1 MSVNPPSPPK
11 RAIGWWAFGFGV
23 LTLLASFFVPVAP
36 TTPEIM
42 GHGPAKVVVFA
53 LAAATLILVG
63 IARANH
69 ESRRLYI
76 LALGLAAVGVF
87 LEYVVAAAI
96 VGIVVAV
103 ILAVLG

>member
-11 RAIGWWAFGFGV
+11 RAIGWWALGFGV
-23 LTLLASFFVPVAP
+23 VTLIASFFVPVAP
-36 TTPEIM
+36 ATPELM
-42 GHGPAKVVVFA
+42 GHGPAKVAVFV
-53 LAAATLILVG
+53 LAAATLVLVA
-63 IARANH
+63 IAHVNH

-96 VGIVVAV
+96 VGIVIAV
-103 ILAVLG
+103 ILAVL